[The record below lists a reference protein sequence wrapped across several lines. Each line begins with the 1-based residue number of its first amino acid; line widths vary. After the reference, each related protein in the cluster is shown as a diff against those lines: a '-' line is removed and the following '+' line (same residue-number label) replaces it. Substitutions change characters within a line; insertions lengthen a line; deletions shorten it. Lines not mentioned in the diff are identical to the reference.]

1 MFPGRW
7 VGRLV
12 TDVAAFG
19 DTGTVVGVEL
29 VVPTLDH
36 LPGTGETCA
45 ADASSEFDVDSTVA
59 FTVTNETDTDKAL
72 AVWKFPEA
80 ISDGGIFHAEP
91 SRVGDVGYAI
101 EVVDVP
107 IKGDA
112 HDLPHT
118 FNESGGRP

>member
-1 MFPGRW
+1 MAR
-7 VGRLV
+7 RL
-12 TDVAAFG
+12 AAI
-19 DTGTVVGVEL
+19 VSLPVL
-29 VVPTLDH
+29 VLASCTTSSDPAAISAAAATATF
-36 LPGTGETCA
+36 TGETCA

-91 SRVGDVGYAI
+91 SRVGDAGYTI